1 MLEIRFHGRGGQG
14 TVMAV
19 KMLADAVLRSGKG
32 ECMAIPEFGV
42 ERRGAPVRAYARISD
57 EPIRVRTRIYNPDLV
72 IVMDPTFAEDRRVA
86 EGLKPN
92 GTLLINSER
101 SPAEL
106 TSFWKGF
113 TVVAID
119 AKKVALAHGLGS
131 PAAPMV
137 NTAMMG
143 ALCAAMDVADLPSLE
158 IAIRDSVPVKIDEN
172 LAAAREG
179 YAACKKEGAHAAS

>member
-19 KMLADAVLRSGKG
+19 KMLADSVLRSGKG

-42 ERRGAPVRAYARISD
+42 ERRGAPVRAYARISTG
-57 EPIRVRTRIYNPDLV
+57 PIKVRTRVYNPDLV
-72 IVMDPTFAEDRRVA
+72 VVMDPTFAEDKRVA
-86 EGLKPN
+86 DGLKKD
-92 GTLLINSER
+92 GTLFINSAR
-101 SPAEL
+101 SQTEL
-106 TSFWKGF
+106 AAFWKGF
-113 TVVAID
+113 KVVVFD

-143 ALCAAMDVADLPSLE
+143 ALCAAMDIADLPSLE
-158 IAIRDSVPVKIDEN
+158 RSIKDSVPVKVDEN
-172 LAAAREG
+172 LAAARES
-179 YAACKKEGAHAAS
+179 YAAFQKEGAHASS